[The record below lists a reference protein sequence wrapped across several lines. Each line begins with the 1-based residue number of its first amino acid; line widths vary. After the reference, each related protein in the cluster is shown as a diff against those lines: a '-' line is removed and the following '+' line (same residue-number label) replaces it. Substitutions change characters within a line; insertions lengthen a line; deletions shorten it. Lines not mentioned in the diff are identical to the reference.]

1 LRALSIRQQSIAPV
15 LRYPM
20 LFDLRVVLAA
30 CLATF
35 IFVVA
40 GIGLMSG
47 SRSSFKAAADGP
59 RIAGPG
65 LPQSMPLPLPDR
77 TRGEEVT
84 GTVADHGADS
94 GATSVALKPQEMVP
108 DRVRDGE
115 KVQDSPREKAQEK
128 AQEKALERTQEK
140 AQTQEKVR
148 ETRAAPARGKGRQT
162 ITSLI
167 EQDAAAHPKA
177 AAKPK
182 PRRRR
187 VHPKQAKQPAPST
200 NPFAAFM
207 NNNAARQQQQTTVR

>member
-1 LRALSIRQQSIAPV
+1 
-15 LRYPM
+15 M

-65 LPQSMPLPLPDR
+65 LPQSMPLPLPDGS
-77 TRGEEVT
+77 RGEEVT
-84 GTVADHGADS
+84 GTVADHGADRD
-94 GATSVALKPQEMVP
+94 ATSVALKPQEMVP
-108 DRVRDGE
+108 DRVRDGDKTQE
-115 KVQDSPREKAQEK
+115 SAQERVQEK
-128 AQEKALERTQEK
+128 AQERTQEK
-140 AQTQEKVR
+140 AQTQERTR
-148 ETRAAPARGKGRQT
+148 ETRAAPARGKRKQT

-177 AAKPK
+177 EAKPK

-187 VHPKQAKQPAPST
+187 AHPKQIKQPPPST
-200 NPFAAFM
+200 NPFTAFM
-207 NNNAARQQQQTTVR
+207 NNNATRQQPTTVR